1 MKKLFYLFL
10 TLLISVIF
18 ISCEKDDIFDIVP
31 TNPDKPNYQSGLVI
45 GRYTSDISSLKS
57 MYNSN
62 IVHSIPFKSTTK
74 SSETTDNYVLIEDI
88 NGNIDTLR
96 LSDEGSI
103 KITGIDDF
111 FPINKNYLLFYGN
124 YIDVSYEVL
133 THEYITVYDSA
144 HIDSTTNYINVVDTT
159 FVNDDMWLVYYD
171 TVDFVIDTSYTVID
185 YSNILY
191 DLNDGKFY
199 DVGHNINLYND
210 KITKSFNDPFYK
222 NTDSTKFYFLNNYNK
237 IIEVDLNSDVPNIS
251 IVYDSYIYDDNFMD
265 FHMFDD
271 HIIYKSDINQY
282 NYITKNGTYSK
293 LDQTIIWNDTVGTLL
308 PIHFI
313 FVLNDNL
320 YIIIEDNCNSE
331 YDYYKFIHDSV
342 NDSIFIQYDK
352 SIYNDMSDPMS
363 LERELIYEYTHNNN
377 IYFFNKS
384 SKILLSISKD
394 DLTYTN
400 TYLDIDDSV
409 NDYVYAPVELQTK
422 MNKFFDGFIIYRPDN
437 IYLINTNSK
446 SSISATSIASGYTIK
461 TMTTNDDGTVVF
473 YGKNPS
479 GQDIKGV
486 INLDYTITETLVE
499 YDSNG
504 TLITNI

>member
-45 GRYTSDISSLKS
+45 GRYTSDISSLKK

-62 IVHSIPFKSTTK
+62 IIHSIPSNYYTVK

-88 NGNIDTLR
+88 NGSIDTLR

-111 FPINKNYLLFYGN
+111 FTINKNYILFYGN

-171 TVDFVIDTSYTVID
+171 TVDFVIDTSYTVVD

-191 DLNDGKFY
+191 NLNDGKFY
-199 DVGHNINLYND
+199 DVGHSISLYND
-210 KITKSFNDPFYK
+210 KITKSFNDPFYR
-222 NTDSTKFYFLNNYNK
+222 NVDSTKFYFLNNYNK
-237 IIEVDLNSDVPNIS
+237 IIEVDLSGDIPNTS
-251 IVYDSYIYDDNFMD
+251 IVYDSYIYDSNFMD

-271 HIIYKSDINQY
+271 HIVYKSDVNQY

-293 LDQTIIWNDTVGTLL
+293 LDQNIIWNDTVSTLL
-308 PIHFI
+308 PIHLS

-320 YIIIEDNCNSE
+320 YLIIEDNWDSE
-331 YDYYKFIHDSV
+331 YDYYKFIYDSV
-342 NDSIFIQYDK
+342 NDSIFIQYEKSIDK
-352 SIYNDMSDPMS
+352 SMENPMG
-363 LERELIYEYTHNNN
+363 LERKLIYEYTYNNN
-377 IYFFNKS
+377 IYFFNKYDNM
-384 SKILLSISKD
+384 LLSISKD

-400 TYLDIDDSV
+400 TYLDINNSSEHI
-409 NDYVYAPVELQTK
+409 NGPIELQTK
-422 MNKFFDGFIIYRPDN
+422 MTEFINGFIIYTKND
-437 IYLINTNSK
+437 IYSVNTNSK
-446 SSISATSIASGYTIK
+446 SSISTTPIASGYTIK
-461 TMTTNDDGTVVF
+461 TMTTNDDGTVIF

-479 GQDIKGV
+479 GQDIKGI

-504 TLITNI
+504 TLITDI